1 VIKKRRKSIM
11 KKFAVGI
18 ISAALILGAG
28 TAVFA
33 AGNTESNNGI
43 SFEKMLPFMEK
54 MHPNSNKEEL
64 KEMYK
69 ACHENGGMMGSKS
82 GITTD
87 ETMMNNF

>member
-1 VIKKRRKSIM
+1 M

-18 ISAALILGAG
+18 ISTALILGAG

-33 AGNTESNNGI
+33 AGNTESSNGI

-54 MHPNSNKEEL
+54 MHPNSTKEEL

-69 ACHENGGMMGSKS
+69 ACHVNGGMMGSKS
-82 GITTD
+82 RITTD

>member
-1 VIKKRRKSIM
+1 M

-33 AGNTESNNGI
+33 AGNTESSNGI

-54 MHPNSNKEEL
+54 MHPNSTKEEL

-69 ACHENGGMMGSKS
+69 ACHVNGGMMGSKS
-82 GITTD
+82 RITTD